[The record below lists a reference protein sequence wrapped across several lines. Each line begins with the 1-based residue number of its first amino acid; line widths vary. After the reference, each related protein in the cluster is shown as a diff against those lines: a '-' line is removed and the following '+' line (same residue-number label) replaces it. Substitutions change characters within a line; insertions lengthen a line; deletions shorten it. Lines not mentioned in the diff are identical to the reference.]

1 MEYAKFGGTYYIRAD
16 KDDKLISCVYEVCE
30 KEGIKSCIFSGI
42 GGCKDAQ
49 IQTFIPEKGEFET
62 QELNGFLEMV
72 SVNGNVIFD
81 GEKLYHHAHALFS
94 YKKDGGHFTAAG
106 HLKETTVLYTAE
118 IELRPVM
125 GGVIGRTYNPET
137 GTGFW
142 KLK

>member
-1 MEYAKFGGTYYIRAD
+1 MEYAKFGDTFYIRAD
-16 KDDKLISCVYEVCE
+16 KGDELIASVLKVCE
-30 KEGIKSCIFSGI
+30 CENIKSCIFSGI
-42 GGCKDAQ
+42 GGCSEAL

-62 QELNGFLEMV
+62 QAISGSLEMI
-72 SVNGNVIFD
+72 SINGNIISD
-81 GEKLYHHAHALFS
+81 GNRLYHHAHALFS

-118 IELRPVM
+118 IELRPVT
-125 GGVIGRTYNPET
+125 GGTIGRTYNPET